1 MPMIL
6 RASRH
11 TPIAALEDAAG
22 TLADVAACFAAQIG
36 GLWTQVHGQHMPITT
51 ATAEFVLEVTRIHRD
66 RRRAGGPTHHI
77 PLIARPG
84 QAPVGACTLRIVPNE
99 PGEAAFDLRASLDA
113 PLFKLDPDT
122 LLALT
127 GAVADAMA
135 ADEACLRPKAW
146 ASGPASWAV
155 LTRAAAASRG
165 GVSRRCGRGLLVVLH
180 DGAPTD
186 QTSEAKRRS
195 EAELSRVLGDTEVRA
210 GDATMTLAVD
220 SAGTPL
226 PPQGPSAPFQP
237 VIAVQHSTF
246 LAPSR
251 PALAG
256 TALSLDIPRGL
267 ALPFAKSTG
276 DQPARPPLTLAPVNR
291 APAAEPRISTGTAF
305 GTEAPRA
312 PATPFHAVEP
322 NGHGFDLNRYVDLV
336 AAREEPGAAM
346 SDVFQQFGID
356 AARNAQIEAYW
367 TLQFSKQGL
376 LAQGLPRLVTRAKLA
391 LAARRTGTAA
401 AGVRSSSSPG
411 LPRAPASLTGT
422 VAASDPR
429 RGPALPFERSRE
441 TEPRVGTPAVER
453 HPGSPVVH
461 APAAMSGT
469 LPVGDHSLR
478 PSMPFAAPRAGDAP
492 AFARGAPLP
501 GVQLTPPVGPPLGAS
516 MLHGA
521 NPLVVPDLS
530 LADYAALRAHLM
542 VQGEEDPET
551 WKRFGVTSPA
561 VKQALQDHFSARF
574 RQDPAA
580 QAQFVDRLRTLVAE
594 LRSRATGR

>member
-1 MPMIL
+1 MIL
-6 RASRH
+6 RALRH
-11 TPIAALEDAAG
+11 TPIATLEDAAFA
-22 TLADVAACFAAQIG
+22 LAGVAGCFADQIG
-36 GLWTQVHGQHMPITT
+36 RLWTEIYGRAVWIDT
-51 ATAEFVLEVTRIHRD
+51 ATAEFVLEVSRIHPG
-66 RRRAGGPTHHI
+66 RRSTGGPTHHI
-77 PLIARPG
+77 PLLARPG
-84 QAPVGACTLRIVPNE
+84 QAPVGVCTIRVAPNE
-99 PGEAAFDLRASLDA
+99 PGEAALVLRVSIE
-113 PLFKLDPDT
+113 PPVFEVDPES

-127 GAVADAMA
+127 GTVADAMA

-146 ASGPASWAV
+146 ATGPASWAV
-155 LTRAAAASRG
+155 LVRAAPGLRG
-165 GVSRRCGRGLLVVLH
+165 GVSRRCGRGVLVVLH

-186 QTSEAKRRS
+186 PTSEAKQRS
-195 EAELSRVLGDTEVRA
+195 EAELSRVLRDTEVRA
-210 GDATMTLAVD
+210 GDETMTLAVA
-220 SAGTPL
+220 SAGTPS
-226 PPQGPSAPFQP
+226 PPPPGPSALFPP

-276 DQPARPPLTLAPVNR
+276 DQPAPPPPTLAAVNR
-291 APAAEPRISTGTAF
+291 APAAEPRLFTGTAF
-305 GTEAPRA
+305 AVEAPRA
-312 PATPFHAVEP
+312 PATPFHAIEP

-346 SDVFQQFGID
+346 TDVFQQFGID
-356 AARNAQIEAYW
+356 AERNAQIEAYW
-367 TLQFSKQGL
+367 ALQFSKQGL

-401 AGVRSSSSPG
+401 AGARSSSSPG

-478 PSMPFAAPRAGDAP
+478 PSTPFAASRTGDAP

-501 GVQLTPPVGPPLGAS
+501 GVQLTPPVGPPPGAS

-561 VKQALQDHFSARF
+561 VKQALQDYFSARF